1 MLQISFEAFESFKL
15 LNFHCRA
22 LFFGKIFL
30 IIGTNLKK
38 KIIRDFNPLHG
49 KNDATAQYY
58 LGLLLANSDKLDQKI
73 VLVIFLKMV
82 SNNVWQKSVK
92 ERNLIQS
99 KA

>member
-1 MLQISFEAFESFKL
+1 MCYKFRL
-15 LNFHCRA
+15 R
-22 LFFGKIFL
+22 
-30 IIGTNLKK
+30 NLKVLTQIFEQK
-38 KIIRDFNPLHG
+38 FIRDFNPLSG

-58 LGLLLANSDKLDQKI
+58 LGLLLANSDKLDQKN